1 MGEKRSQDMGE
12 KVAEAVMRVGYDG
25 STTTESH
32 EDFVD
37 VVEFAEGLEH
47 EVGLDPSE
55 CCKMIIGA

>member
-1 MGEKRSQDMGE
+1 MGE